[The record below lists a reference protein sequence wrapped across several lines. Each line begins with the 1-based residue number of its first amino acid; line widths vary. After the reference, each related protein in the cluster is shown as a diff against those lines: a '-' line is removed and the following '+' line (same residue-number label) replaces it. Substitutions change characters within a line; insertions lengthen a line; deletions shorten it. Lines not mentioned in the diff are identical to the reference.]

1 MAEHDDRQGENQVRD
16 AASEIVCLSHVVSAR
31 AWKNAQAH
39 SEDENEHEGHPELR
53 NAARDGSNFAQRTVK
68 PFVFMPRA
76 KNAEAESKEKRKKEA
91 NAAEAQRKRKPCPD
105 DLQHVHFVFIRD
117 TELAAKRSLQPKGVL
132 PQNRLVET
140 ESCFGG
146 RALGGLQLFGAL
158 AIKGDERVSG
168 GQARDNEYEK
178 RQDQHA
184 HKKNGDGLRG
194 FAGNAFCVQAS
205 SPPSVRTKWPGETSR
220 ITPCARS
227 VSASNVT
234 SFRLRSRMGSGSG
247 MAERSAFV

>member
-1 MAEHDDRQGENQVRD
+1 MQLVTVPILH
-16 AASEIVCLSHVVSAR
+16 SA
-31 AWKNAQAH
+31 
-39 SEDENEHEGHPELR
+39 
-53 NAARDGSNFAQRTVK
+53 VK

-132 PQNRLVET
+132 PQSRLVET

-146 RALGGLQLFGAL
+146 RALGGLQLFGTL
-158 AIKGDERVSG
+158 AVKGNERVSG
-168 GQARDNEYEK
+168 GQARDDEYEK

-184 HKKNGDGLRG
+184 YEKNGGGLRG
-194 FAGNAFCVQAS
+194 SPHNTFCFQAV

-220 ITPCARS
+220 ITP
-227 VSASNVT
+227 
-234 SFRLRSRMGSGSG
+234 
-247 MAERSAFV
+247 

>member
-1 MAEHDDRQGENQVRD
+1 MRD

-39 SEDENEHEGHPELR
+39 SEDENEHEGHPEFR
-53 NAARDGSNFAQRTVK
+53 DAARDGSNFAQRAVK

-140 ESCFGG
+140 ESYFGG
-146 RALGGLQLFGAL
+146 RALSGLHFFGAL
-158 AIKGDERVSG
+158 AVERDERVSG
-168 GQARDNEYEK
+168 GQTRDDEHEK
-178 RQDQHA
+178 RQNQHA
-184 HKKNGDGLRG
+184 DEKNGKGLRG